1 MQQKSSIIQQ
11 RKNLLSYNNV
21 NNQLIQRNILK
32 LKQNEKKP
40 INEVINENTVSEL
53 SPIPKNTEQSTN
65 NNKISA

>member
-32 LKQNEKKP
+32 LKQNDKKP
-40 INEVINENTVSEL
+40 INEVINENAVSEL

>member
-40 INEVINENTVSEL
+40 INEVIN
-53 SPIPKNTEQSTN
+53 
-65 NNKISA
+65 